1 MTGRGV
7 GIVRTATKT
16 VTTDDGIALAAT
28 CTSARDDAPG
38 LVLVHGFGGAKEDF
52 GDHTEALS
60 RDHRVVVFDHRG
72 HGESAGPDDASAY
85 SLDRLARDT
94 LAVADAFGLDRFRL
108 LGHSM
113 GGMVAQ
119 RVVRRAPERIDAL
132 VLMDTAPG
140 PPTGIDADLV
150 RLAAQIALTEG
161 MTVLRELLDAHDP
174 LGSPAHE
181 RVVAERPGFEEY
193 GDYKWSR
200 LAPAMWSALV
210 VEITTQEDGLAALA
224 DAAWPTLVIVGEQDE
239 SFIEPSYAMADAV
252 PDARLVVVPDAGHSP
267 QFENPAVWLAALTG
281 FLDEVFGTR

>member
-1 MTGRGV
+1 MTRRGV
-7 GIVRTATKT
+7 DTVRTTTKT
-16 VTTDDGIALAAT
+16 VTTDDGVDLVAM
-28 CTSARDDAPG
+28 CTTVRDDAPG

-52 GDHTEALS
+52 GDHTETLA
-60 RDHRVVVFDHRG
+60 REHRVVVFDHRG
-72 HGESAGPDDASAY
+72 HGESAGPDDGSAY
-85 SLDRLARDT
+85 SIDRLARDT
-94 LAVADAFGLDRFRL
+94 LAVADAFGLERFRL

-119 RVVRRAPERIDAL
+119 RLIRLDPERVDAL

-140 PPTGIDADLV
+140 PPTGLDTELV

-200 LAPAMWSALV
+200 LAPAMWSALA
-210 VEITTQEDGLAALA
+210 VEITTQEDRLAVLA
-224 DAAWPTLVIVGEQDE
+224 DTARPTLVMVGEQDA
-239 SFIEPSYAMADAV
+239 SFIEPSYAMADVV
-252 PDARLVVVPDAGHSP
+252 PDSRLVVIPDAGHSP
-267 QFENPAVWLAALTG
+267 QFENPSVWLAALRG
-281 FLDEVFGTR
+281 FLDELPATP

>member
-7 GIVRTATKT
+7 GVVRTTTKT
-16 VTTDDGIALAAT
+16 VSTDDGIDLVAA

-52 GDHTEALS
+52 GDHLEVLA

-94 LAVADAFGLDRFRL
+94 LAVADAFGLDHFRL

-119 RVVRRAPERIDAL
+119 RVVLREPERVDAL

-140 PPTGIDADLV
+140 PPTGIDAELV

-161 MTVLRELLDAHDP
+161 MTVLREVLDAHDP

-181 RVVAERPGFEEY
+181 RVLAERPGFEEY

-210 VEITTQEDGLAALA
+210 IEIITQEGGLDALA
-224 DAAWPTLVIVGEQDE
+224 DVSLPTLVIVGEQDD
-239 SFIEPSYAMADAV
+239 SFIEASYAMADVV
-252 PDARLVVVPDAGHSP
+252 PDSRLVVIPDAGHSP
-267 QFENPAVWLAALTG
+267 QFENQPIWLAALTG
-281 FLDEVFGTR
+281 FLDELR

>member
-1 MTGRGV
+1 MTGRGAGV
-7 GIVRTATKT
+7 VRTTTKT
-16 VTTDDGIALAAT
+16 VTTDDGIGLVAT
-28 CTSARDDAPG
+28 CTSVRDDAPG

-52 GDHTEALS
+52 GDHTEALA

-72 HGESAGPDDASAY
+72 HGDSGGPDDAAAY

-94 LAVADAFGLDRFRL
+94 LAVADAFGLDTFRL

-119 RVVRRAPERIDAL
+119 RVVRRQPERVDAL
-132 VLMDTAPG
+132 VLMDTAAG
-140 PPTGIDADLV
+140 PPTGIDTELV
-150 RLAAQIALTEG
+150 RLGAQVALTEG
-161 MTVLRELLDAHDP
+161 MTVLRELLDEHDP

-210 VEITTQEDGLAALA
+210 VEITTQEDGLAALVDVA
-224 DAAWPTLVIVGEQDE
+224 RPTLVIVGEQDD
-239 SFIEPSYAMADAV
+239 SFIEPSYAMADV
-252 PDARLVVVPDAGHSP
+252 LPDSRLVVIPDAGHSP
-267 QFENPAVWLAALTG
+267 QFENPSVWFVALSG
-281 FLDEVFGTR
+281 FLDELPRNA

>member
-1 MTGRGV
+1 
-7 GIVRTATKT
+7 
-16 VTTDDGIALAAT
+16 
-28 CTSARDDAPG
+28 
-38 LVLVHGFGGAKEDF
+38 
-52 GDHTEALS
+52 
-60 RDHRVVVFDHRG
+60 
-72 HGESAGPDDASAY
+72 
-85 SLDRLARDT
+85 
-94 LAVADAFGLDRFRL
+94 
-108 LGHSM
+108 
-113 GGMVAQ
+113 
-119 RVVRRAPERIDAL
+119 
-132 VLMDTAPG
+132 
-140 PPTGIDADLV
+140 
-150 RLAAQIALTEG
+150 

-181 RVVAERPGFEEY
+181 RVVAERPGFDEY